1 MSRSIQTQQEKEEN
15 STAHRP
21 LVRGG
26 VALIFG
32 SAAVVLAKALLGGS
46 LLRTSDPYDGL
57 HSLVSYSS
65 RMIAGMM
72 HVEYICSYY

>member
-1 MSRSIQTQQEKEEN
+1 MSRSIQTQQGKEEN
-15 STAHRP
+15 STTHP

-72 HVEYICSYY
+72 NLEQL